1 MISKKFE
8 GIAASTGIG
17 IGSLYSIKLES
28 DFILRESI
36 SEKEVP
42 KELKRFENALK
53 KSIKELKNIKQRIE
67 KNRGKASAIILD
79 TLILLLKDNELIETI
94 KEIIREEK
102 VRSEWAIHLVRLK
115 YERIFEDFD
124 NEYFKDR
131 INDVN
136 DALNRLMDN
145 LKSRG
150 IKDKEIPENKP
161 IIILADD
168 IPPSEMANLITRENL
183 KGVILTKGGLNSH
196 SVILLK
202 AFEIPA
208 VINLKTELSE
218 IYDGTEVIVD
228 GIEGEVIFNPSLA
241 IKKEYLNKKEQYEKY
256 LIELKSVKTLP
267 SKTADNFPFKIM
279 ANIEL
284 PEEVDLA
291 LSFGAEGIGLFRT
304 EFLYLFSDNEPTLEE
319 QEKIYLTVLDKMNG
333 KPVVIR
339 TVDIGGEKKSAFFS
353 IDDEDN
359 PALGLRGVRYFLKNP
374 KILEGQIKAILKS
387 SKKHKVK
394 ILFPMVTE
402 VEEIRELKELTLNIA
417 KAEKIERENFDIG
430 IMIEVPSAA
439 LIIDKLAKE
448 VDYVS
453 IGTNDLIQ
461 YTLAVDRGNPTVN
474 YLYKAINPAIL
485 RLIKMVADEGKK
497 SGIEVQICGE
507 MASNPIFAMVLLGLG
522 IRSISMS
529 PIAIPLVKR
538 TLRASCIKNLKRISK
553 DALNLSSADEV
564 KEFVI
569 ESFLKSCPKTLFEN
583 INLIKR

>member
-1 MISKKFE
+1 MSSKKVE

-94 KEIIREEK
+94 KEIIKEEK

-150 IKDKEIPENKP
+150 VKDKEIPENKP

-417 KAEKIERENFDIG
+417 KAEKIERVNFDIG

-461 YTLAVDRGNPTVN
+461 YTLAVDRSNPTVN
-474 YLYKAINPAIL
+474 YLYKAVNPAIL
-485 RLIKMVADEGKK
+485 RLMKMVADEGKK

-583 INLIKR
+583 INLIKK